1 MIPVN
6 RIKRWPFPGNPALN
20 TLGENEELRVEG
32 EEMLSVFGALTMAL
46 GNRDGKKVFEFL
58 KRIASETAERAGGGV
73 PCIYF
78 KDAMG
83 EFIGIEED
91 LQESGDEDSDG
102 MTDDGLETGP
112 DDAAE

>member
-1 MIPVN
+1 MIPKN

-20 TLGENEELRVEG
+20 TLGDDEELRVEG

-46 GNRDGKKVFEFL
+46 GNRDGKKVFAFL
-58 KRIASETAERAGGGV
+58 KRLASASAERAGAGV

-83 EFIGIEED
+83 EFVSIEED
-91 LQESGDEDSDG
+91 DDDSGSEDGDEW
-102 MTDDGLETGP
+102 E
-112 DDAAE
+112 